1 MELRPVRAETF
12 DAAELKKVE
21 RPQSAINTT
30 RALVKCFNKLLWFAA
45 EVEDALDVKG
55 TKITL
60 LLICDL
66 KFKLFRDRLQKP
78 PTLPF
83 WN

>member
-55 TKITL
+55 TKITFSSKMEKFS
-60 LLICDL
+60 DL
-66 KFKLFRDRLQKP
+66 KI
-78 PTLPF
+78 
-83 WN
+83 